1 MLPLKAGS
9 LTQSSPPVRSLEGMQ
24 DRDHI
29 WPPFHSDWYLE
40 CILSFFLFPS
50 LHLLRHPNL
59 LLGLSM
65 AIHPYPPKLQE
76 FGQEYAKSMGVSEAT
91 RQFSMFQ
98 LEIQDQKD
106 LKNAWLIAYST
117 LDPSFLLWWPR
128 CCFTR
133 SDSESL
139 VILTALTAIY
149 CNFFGF
155 EQKFYLNLQLRWLRK
170 EIWLSNEKNLMFSFI
185 LGNYTTQSN
194 IRIADLVSHNK
205 NPYSP
210 TNIMGRKK
218 QFFHGSIWFT
228 KALIIHL
235 IASRGRIHRTSYIL

>member
-98 LEIQDQKD
+98 LEIQDQQKSEKCLVD
-106 LKNAWLIAYST
+106 SILSILNSWPIISFVVTAVLLYQVRFWEPCHFDRAY
-117 LDPSFLLWWPR
+117 
-128 CCFTR
+128 C
-133 SDSESL
+133 
-139 VILTALTAIY
+139 
-149 CNFFGF
+149 
-155 EQKFYLNLQLRWLRK
+155 
-170 EIWLSNEKNLMFSFI
+170 
-185 LGNYTTQSN
+185 
-194 IRIADLVSHNK
+194 
-205 NPYSP
+205 
-210 TNIMGRKK
+210 
-218 QFFHGSIWFT
+218 
-228 KALIIHL
+228 
-235 IASRGRIHRTSYIL
+235 YILQFLWFRAEVLFEFTVEVTQERDMIEQWKKPDVLVYIRELYYPVKHEDWGFNKPL

>member
-24 DRDHI
+24 DRLTTSDHLFTVTGI
-29 WPPFHSDWYLE
+29 WSA
-40 CILSFFLFPS
+40 SFVSFCF
-50 LHLLRHPNL
+50 HLLR
-59 LLGLSM
+59 
-65 AIHPYPPKLQE
+65 HPYPPKLQE

-91 RQFSMFQ
+91 RQFSMFE
-98 LEIQDQKD
+98 LEIEDQKD
-106 LKNAWLIAYST
+106 LKNASLIAYST

-155 EQKFYLNLQLRWLRK
+155 EQRFYLNLQLRWLRK
-170 EIWLSNEKNLMFSFI
+170 EIWLSNEKNLMLSFI

-194 IRIADLVSHNK
+194 MRIEDLISHYK

-210 TNIMGRKK
+210 TNIMGC
-218 QFFHGSIWFT
+218 
-228 KALIIHL
+228 
-235 IASRGRIHRTSYIL
+235 